1 MGYNTTNPA
10 LTMLNRPDIEERT
23 SSRGENSADSADTDT
38 AANTA
43 AAADAAERAL
53 LTAMSQKTWIFA
65 YDVPWGVRTRM

>member
-1 MGYNTTNPA
+1 
-10 LTMLNRPDIEERT
+10 MLHRPDIEERT

-38 AANTA
+38 AANT
-43 AAADAAERAL
+43 AADAAERAL